1 MMRLKTTLMKFINKN
16 ILFLFTF
23 LISFSQLSFSQEI
36 ENETKVSSKP
46 TDTLKKFKRIKVD
59 GIVATIGDYVI
70 LDSEID
76 VALLELAQS
85 QNKDVYTRCE
95 ILGKL
100 MEDKLYAHH
109 AIQDSIVVND
119 SEIMAEMDEKINA
132 IVEQL
137 GSIEKVVKYYNKK
150 SEEEFRSSFFD
161 ILKMNKLTFEM
172 QKKVTDAVEVTPDEV
187 RTFFKKIPEKDRPII
202 GAEVE
207 VSQIIIQPKVD
218 DAEKQRVINKL
229 KDIKRDVLE
238 NGASFT
244 AKAVF
249 NTEDPGTRSNGGY
262 YKMTRKTNF
271 VKEFKD
277 VAFSLAQGEISEPFE
292 TEFGYHIIYLEKIRG
307 QELDLRHILIIPK
320 VSDAAMKEAREKT
333 ILIKKRIEAGEISFE
348 EAARSMSDE
357 KETRANGG
365 VFLNPRT
372 LDKRFELTK
381 MDPTLYQQISNL
393 KQNEISVP
401 LIDEDQRGMKRYKLI
416 TVKQKTDEHVAD
428 YAKDY
433 ARIKEFALKEKQL
446 EVISKWAD
454 DKIKETY
461 IKINGEYRECDFAHN
476 WFKK

>member
-1 MMRLKTTLMKFINKN
+1 MKFTNKN
-16 ILFLFTF
+16 IILLFAILVTLTHSGFAQD
-23 LISFSQLSFSQEI
+23 IVAES
-36 ENETKVSSKP
+36 NVATKQK
-46 TDTLKKFKRIKVD
+46 DTLKKFKRIKLD
-59 GIVATIGDYVI
+59 GIVSTIGDYVI

-76 VALLELAQS
+76 IALVEYAQNE
-85 QNKDVYTRCE
+85 QNVKMTRCE
-95 ILGKL
+95 VLGML
-100 MEDKLYAHH
+100 MENKLYAHH
-109 AIQDSIVVND
+109 AIQDSIVIND
-119 SEIMAEMDEKINA
+119 SEIMSEVEEKIS
-132 IVEQL
+132 VLLERV
-137 GSIEKVVKYYNKK
+137 GPMEKIIKYYNQK
-150 SEEEFRSSFFD
+150 SEEEFRSTFFD
-161 ILKMNKLTFEM
+161 VLKQNRLTSEM
-172 QKKVTDAVEVTPDEV
+172 QKKIVDAVEITPDEV
-187 RTFFKKIPEKDRPII
+187 RSFFNNIPEKDRPII

-207 VSQIIIQPKVD
+207 VSQIIIQPKVE

-271 VKEFKD
+271 VKEFKE

-292 TEFGYHIIYLEKIRG
+292 TEFGFHIIYLEKIRG

-320 VSDAAMKEAREKT
+320 VSDNAMKEAKEKAN
-333 ILIKKRIEAGEISFE
+333 LIKKRIEAGEISFE

-381 MDPTLYQQISNL
+381 MDPILYQQISNL

-401 LIDEDQRGMKRYKLI
+401 LIDEDQRGLKRYKLI

-454 DKIKETY
+454 EKIKDTY
-461 IKINGEYRECDFAHN
+461 IKINGQYRECDFAHN

>member
-1 MMRLKTTLMKFINKN
+1 MKFTNKN
-16 ILFLFTF
+16 IILLFAILMTLTHSGFAQD
-23 LISFSQLSFSQEI
+23 IVAES
-36 ENETKVSSKP
+36 NVATKQK
-46 TDTLKKFKRIKVD
+46 DTLKKFKRIKLD
-59 GIVATIGDYVI
+59 GIVSTIGDYVI

-76 VALLELAQS
+76 IALVEYAQNE
-85 QNKDVYTRCE
+85 QNVKMTRCE
-95 ILGKL
+95 VLGML
-100 MEDKLYAHH
+100 MENKLYAHH
-109 AIQDSIVVND
+109 AIQDSIVIND
-119 SEIMAEMDEKINA
+119 SEIMSEVEEKIS
-132 IVEQL
+132 VLLERV
-137 GSIEKVVKYYNKK
+137 GPMEKIIKYYNQK
-150 SEEEFRSSFFD
+150 SEEEFRSTFFD
-161 ILKMNKLTFEM
+161 VLKQNRLTSEM
-172 QKKVTDAVEVTPDEV
+172 QKKIVDAVEITPDEV
-187 RTFFKKIPEKDRPII
+187 RSFFNNIPEKERPII

-207 VSQIIIQPKVD
+207 VSQIIIQPKVE

-249 NTEDPGTRSNGGY
+249 NTEDPGSRSNGGY

-271 VKEFKD
+271 VKEFKE

-292 TEFGYHIIYLEKIRG
+292 TEFGFHIIYLEKIRG

-320 VSDAAMKEAREKT
+320 VSDNAMKEAKEKAA
-333 ILIKKRIEAGEISFE
+333 LIKKRIEAGEISFE

-381 MDPTLYQQISNL
+381 MDPILYQQISNL

-401 LIDEDQRGMKRYKLI
+401 LIDEDQRGLKRYKLI

-454 DKIKETY
+454 EKIKDTY
-461 IKINGEYRECDFAHN
+461 IKINGQYRECDFAHN

>member
-1 MMRLKTTLMKFINKN
+1 MKLMNKSVALVIVIFLSAN
-16 ILFLFTF
+16 CFLFA
-23 LISFSQLSFSQEI
+23 QEI
-36 ENETKVSSKP
+36 AVNTTPVAVQK
-46 TDTLKKFKRIKVD
+46 DTVKKFKRIKVD
-59 GIVATIGDYVI
+59 GIVATVGDYII
-70 LDSEID
+70 LDSDID
-76 VALLELAQS
+76 LTLLELAQS
-85 QNKDVYTRCE
+85 DNKIERTRCE

-119 SEIMAEMDEKINA
+119 SEIMADMDEKINS
-132 IVEQL
+132 IVEQI
-137 GSIEKVVKYYNKK
+137 GTIEKVVKYYNKK
-150 SEEEFRSSFFD
+150 SEEEFRSTFFD
-161 ILKMNKLTFEM
+161 ILKMNRLTSEM
-172 QKKVTDAVEVTPDEV
+172 QKKIVDAVEITPEEV
-187 RTFFKKIPEKDRPII
+187 RSFSKKIPEEDRPII

-207 VSQIIIQPKVD
+207 VSQIIIQPKIEEE
-218 DAEKQRVINKL
+218 EKQRVIKKL
-229 KDIKRDVLE
+229 KDIKREVLE

-249 NTEDPGTRSNGGY
+249 NTEDPGSRSNGGY

-292 TEFGYHIIYLEKIRG
+292 TEYGYHIIYLEKIRG

-320 VSDAAMKEAREKT
+320 VSDQALKDAKEKAA
-333 ILIKKRIEAGEISFE
+333 LIKKRVEDGEISFE
-348 EAARSMSDE
+348 DAARSMSDE

-381 MDPTLYQQISNL
+381 MDPALYQQISNL
-393 KQNEISVP
+393 KENEISVP

-416 TVKQKTDEHVAD
+416 TVKHKTDEHVAD
-428 YAKDY
+428 YAQDY
-433 ARIKEFALKEKQL
+433 TRIKDFALKEKQL
-446 EVISKWAD
+446 ETITKWAD
-454 DKIKETY
+454 SKIKETY
-461 IKINGEYRECDFAHN
+461 IKINGEYRECDFIHN

>member
-1 MMRLKTTLMKFINKN
+1 MKFINKK

-36 ENETKVSSKP
+36 VNETTISSKP

-119 SEIMAEMDEKINA
+119 SEIMSEMDEKINA
-132 IVEQL
+132 IVEQV

-207 VSQIIIQPKVD
+207 VSQIIIQPKVE

-249 NTEDPGTRSNGGY
+249 NTEDPGSRSNGGY

-320 VSDAAMKEAREKT
+320 VSDAALLEAKEKAN
-333 ILIKKRIEAGEISFE
+333 LIKKRIDAGEISFE

-365 VFLNPRT
+365 VLLNPRT
-372 LDKRFELTK
+372 LDKRFDLTK
-381 MDPTLYQQISNL
+381 MDPALYQQISNL
-393 KQNEISVP
+393 KQNEISAP
-401 LIDEDQRGMKRYKLI
+401 LIDEDQRGIKRYKLI
-416 TVKQKTDEHVAD
+416 TLKNKTDEHVAD

>member
-1 MMRLKTTLMKFINKN
+1 
-16 ILFLFTF
+16 
-23 LISFSQLSFSQEI
+23 
-36 ENETKVSSKP
+36 
-46 TDTLKKFKRIKVD
+46 
-59 GIVATIGDYVI
+59 
-70 LDSEID
+70 
-76 VALLELAQS
+76 
-85 QNKDVYTRCE
+85 
-95 ILGKL
+95 
-100 MEDKLYAHH
+100 
-109 AIQDSIVVND
+109 
-119 SEIMAEMDEKINA
+119 
-132 IVEQL
+132 VE
-137 GSIEKVVKYYNKK
+137 
-150 SEEEFRSSFFD
+150 
-161 ILKMNKLTFEM
+161 
-172 QKKVTDAVEVTPDEV
+172 
-187 RTFFKKIPEKDRPII
+187 
-202 GAEVE
+202 
-207 VSQIIIQPKVD
+207 

-249 NTEDPGTRSNGGY
+249 NTEDPGSRSNGGY

-271 VKEFKD
+271 VKEFKE

-292 TEFGYHIIYLEKIRG
+292 TEFGFHIIYLEKIRG

-320 VSDAAMKEAREKT
+320 VSDNAMKEAKEKAA
-333 ILIKKRIEAGEISFE
+333 LIKKRIEAGEISFE

-381 MDPTLYQQISNL
+381 MDPILYQQISNL

-401 LIDEDQRGMKRYKLI
+401 LIDEDQRGLKRYKLI

-454 DKIKETY
+454 EKIKDTY
-461 IKINGEYRECDFAHN
+461 IKINGQYRECDFAHN